1 MFTLVPRSYFGN
13 FGNFGM
19 GINPFR
25 ELEKEFQNL
34 ENEMLFSSR
43 SMGFGM
49 GFGIGFGTDIKEYD
63 DRFVILSELPGFKK
77 ENISVEVRDGKLT
90 VIAERHNEELSEDVN
105 FAHNSEEKSELS
117 ETSETTKTEEAS
129 PKARFIRRERAEGVF
144 SRTFEISLVDESA
157 ISASY
162 TDGILTLTLPKKKK
176 QIPETRKLEI
186 N

>member
-1 MFTLVPRSYFGN
+1 MFTLVPRSY

-43 SMGFGM
+43 SM